1 MAGRYS
7 SEDSLVEHPAIA
19 LFGELG
25 WETGNCFYESFGDS
39 PSPVSSLL
47 SRKFV
52 WTITRGSVR
61 NEKVLR
67 AHRERLRRYCNTKG
81 DC

>member
-7 SEDSLVEHPAIA
+7 SEDSLVEQPAIA

-52 WTITRGSVR
+52 WTITREAFGRKAITGASGKAQ
-61 NEKVLR
+61 EILQ
-67 AHRERLRRYCNTKG
+67 HEG
-81 DC
+81 